1 MLVID
6 IFLYLSLALII
17 DNLRQWY
24 QLRKVKAKLRKTGE
38 SSENSSSANTVPK
51 GIRVK
56 DISVTFRRKSSLLW
70 CFSKDYFNAVD
81 HLDMEIAENEIFCLL
96 GQNGAGKTTI
106 LNCLVGNRLPTT
118 GEAWVHGYHVI
129 KDRKELRKNIGV
141 CPQQDTVLDYV
152 PCIDQLITQ
161 AQISGLGLQES
172 RDEALRLL
180 EKLDLSWK
188 AHEKPAN
195 LSGGQKRRLT
205 LALALVGS
213 PKIIIL
219 DEPTTGLD
227 PKIRRTIWELLNS
240 LKKDH
245 TILMTTHSLEEA
257 DVLSDKIA
265 IMAKGK
271 IRDIG
276 PSLELK
282 ERHGPGYKLHCVK
295 SGNNEEQFNLLN
307 QTVVDYIKGA
317 RYDPEQSSGAEA
329 TFNLPFDRLQDFP
342 KLFDYI
348 ESNAVELGLVSF
360 GLTPSTLED
369 VFLSLERENF
379 SGVLVQE
386 EVTGQTVQVKVDMQ
400 DTVDVLKD
408 KIAVELNVSPKNQR
422 LEFEGTELSNG
433 LTPLS
438 SYKVEN
444 GSVVF
449 LRVNEERA
457 FFQENF
463 NDEFAYQQS
472 SYRQF
477 LAVVT
482 QVFLV
487 MTRNPLLWLQ
497 MVLFPIALT
506 IGYNYL
512 TEFLNTLNRP
522 PEPFEIDLGA
532 LFGPTTYPYFAPS
545 NAQPVVESILQEFA
559 GSSNF
564 SDANDLY
571 RSLNT
576 SAARGGWAFAKAAAL
591 STDVDIDVNV
601 MFDAGP
607 ELSTNV
613 FSVGPAL
620 PAWYA
625 APAFFQQVYNGV
637 LSNAT
642 GEAVS
647 MNYLEW
653 QQSTAVNSLFGG
665 GSTAFLIALV
675 LGLQTSVITV
685 EMMMIRVTKTKEFI
699 LISGMP
705 EHVFWISY
713 YVAHSAVLS
722 IPCFVVYFV
731 LLGFGAGGRPFQT
744 MFTGKHSSNCLLL

>member
-1 MLVID
+1 M
-6 IFLYLSLALII
+6 
-17 DNLRQWY
+17 
-24 QLRKVKAKLRKTGE
+24 KAKLRRNPVTTDDG
-38 SSENSSSANTVPK
+38 SIPK

-56 DISVTFRRKSSLLW
+56 DITVSFNRKSSLFS
-70 CFSKDYFNAVD
+70 CFSKDRFNAVD
-81 HLDMEIAENEIFCLL
+81 SLKMEIDENEIFCLL

-106 LNCLVGNRLPTT
+106 LNCLVGNRLPTS

-129 KDRKELRKNIGV
+129 KDREELRKNIGV
-141 CPQQDTVLDYV
+141 CPQHDTVLDYV

-161 AQISGLGLQES
+161 AQITGLGIKES
-172 RDEALRLL
+172 KAEAHRLL
-180 EKLDLSWK
+180 AKLDLSWK
-188 AHEKPAN
+188 AEEKPAN

-205 LALALVGS
+205 LALALIGS

-295 SGNNEEQFNLLN
+295 AGNNEEQFQRLN
-307 QTVVDYIKGA
+307 KTVERFIKGA
-317 RYDPEQSSGAEA
+317 RYDKEQSSGAEA
-329 TFNLPFDRLQDFP
+329 TFVLPFNMLEEFP
-342 KLFDYI
+342 KLFDHI
-348 ESNAVELGLVSF
+348 ERHANELGVASF

-379 SGVLVQE
+379 TGVLIQE
-386 EVTGQTVQVKVDMQ
+386 EAGGQTVQVKVDLQ
-400 DTVDVLKD
+400 DHVDVLKE
-408 KIAVELNVSPKNQR
+408 KVAVELNVLPKNQT
-422 LEFEGTELSNG
+422 LYFESTELSDG
-433 LTPLS
+433 LQPLS
-438 SYKVEN
+438 SYGVEN
-444 GSVVF
+444 GAVLL
-449 LRVNEERA
+449 LRVGDERA
-457 FFQENF
+457 FVQDSF
-463 NDEFAYQQS
+463 NDEFAYKQS
-472 SYRQF
+472 AYSQF
-477 LAVVT
+477 RAVFV

-487 MTRNPLLWLQ
+487 MVRNPFIWLQ
-497 MVLFPIALT
+497 VVLFPIGLT

-512 TEFLNTLNRP
+512 TEFLSSLNQAP
-522 PEPFEIDLGA
+522 GPIAVGLEE
-532 LFGPTTYPYFAPS
+532 LFGPVQYSFFAPTGIQGVVSDVLGAFGGDS
-545 NAQPVVESILQEFA
+545 NLSD
-559 GSSNF
+559 SS
-564 SDANDLY
+564 ALY
-571 RSLNT
+571 TSLNT
-576 SAARGGWAFAKAAAL
+576 STARGGWDFDEAVFEA
-591 STDVDIDVNV
+591 SNIGIDVNV
-601 MFDAGP
+601 MYDAGP
-607 ELSTNV
+607 ELSSNV
-613 FSVGPAL
+613 FSVGSAL
-620 PAWYA
+620 SAWYA
-625 APAFFQQVYNGV
+625 VPGFFQQIYNGV
-637 LSNAT
+637 LQNTT
-642 GEAVS
+642 GETVS

-665 GSTAFLIALV
+665 GSTAYLVALV

-713 YVAHSAVLS
+713 YIAHSAVLS

-731 LLGFGAGGRPFQT
+731 LLGFGAGGKQ
-744 MFTGKHSSNCLLL
+744 